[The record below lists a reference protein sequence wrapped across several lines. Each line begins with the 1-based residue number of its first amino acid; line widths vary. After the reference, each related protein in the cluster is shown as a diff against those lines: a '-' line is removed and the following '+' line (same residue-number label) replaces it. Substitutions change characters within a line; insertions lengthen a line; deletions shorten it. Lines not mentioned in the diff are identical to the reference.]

1 MSSIFPPQNT
11 GKYLG
16 KCFYDKQTTIYWTSQ
31 WYPLVRQMLS
41 VIMHSIWFASEIIRL
56 VIMYRQSPQLS
67 TCPTVQQS
75 LCVGIS
81 SSHTVSCLRRRS
93 NFVWWWSRRRSRCS
107 VKPTKPA
114 DIKHEGFFLQEGHKN
129 NENNSDHN
137 NGKDSCY
144 TIVNRCWYSEMLS
157 PRGQSGLEAKILASA
172 SVSASKLW
180 PRPWPQTFGLGLASI
195 CSRRTSSQEEIDG
208 PICLHFTLLTTGH
221 HTMIED
227 GYCATENEK

>member
-1 MSSIFPPQNT
+1 
-11 GKYLG
+11 
-16 KCFYDKQTTIYWTSQ
+16 
-31 WYPLVRQMLS
+31 
-41 VIMHSIWFASEIIRL
+41 
-56 VIMYRQSPQLS
+56 MYRQSPQLS

-114 DIKHEGFFLQEGHKN
+114 DIKRGIFLQEGHKN

-144 TIVNRCWYSEMLS
+144 TIVNRCWYCILS
-157 PRGQSGLEAKILASA
+157 IRDGYFSGVNCRLAHMYCCSFCEL
-172 SVSASKLW
+172 SSLDCVWKVGCL
-180 PRPWPQTFGLGLASI
+180 FSI
-195 CSRRTSSQEEIDG
+195 CSFYLYFCISVLFMLFRAIWTFNYQHRMTIQSCLVNLQSITYQSSAISSRT
-208 PICLHFTLLTTGH
+208 F
-221 HTMIED
+221 
-227 GYCATENEK
+227 